1 MASLTQRLQLR
12 FECLQDIRTSARRTK
27 RDFPS
32 PTARDDER
40 AGLVIEREGISV
52 WTDGFCCSGIVVGLA
67 FIGIVIRVCAAVG
80 WGIGFCASGEAGI
93 EDGTLDVGIWIGID
107 SITGLG
113 GLSDLEIPGTP
124 GGYLVGGLS

>member
-1 MASLTQRLQLR
+1 MTSLTQRLQLR
-12 FECLQDIRTSARRTK
+12 FECLQDICTSACRTK

-32 PTARDDER
+32 PTTWDDER

-52 WTDGFCCSGIVVGLA
+52 WTDYFCCSGIVVGFA
-67 FIGIVIRVCAAVG
+67 FIGIVVRACATVG

-93 EDGTLDVGIWIGID
+93 EDGTLNVGIWIGID

-113 GLSDLEIPGTP
+113 GLSDLKIPGTP
-124 GGYLVGGLS
+124 GGYLVGGLG